1 VTHST
6 LSALPLG
13 IETNWFDPAQLTIGD
28 PYLKN
33 WLLDTGSLT
42 ERLQS
47 QCREFRVQVLCQR
60 PVALSL
66 EENHFLQTTNSANQS
81 ESWQVREVILYG
93 DNQPW
98 VFARSLLPQPLCDNE
113 LAGLGDQPLGKM
125 LFNDPRFKR
134 YPFQIT
140 RMNPRQSWL
149 NKVAANSEAGSI
161 DGLSLWGRRSLFT
174 VNTLTMSVAEVF
186 LPQSPAYRNLR

>member
-1 VTHST
+1 M
-6 LSALPLG
+6 PIG
-13 IETNWFDPAQLTIGD
+13 IETPWFDPAQLNIGD

-60 PVALSL
+60 PVSPSL
-66 EENHFLQTTNSANQS
+66 EENHFLQATNAANQAQA
-81 ESWQVREVILYG
+81 WQVREVILYG

-98 VFARSLLPQPLCDNE
+98 VFARSLLPQSLCDNE
-113 LAGLGDQPLGKM
+113 LAGLGSQPLGKM

-140 RMNPRQSWL
+140 FMNPAQSWL
-149 NKVAANSEAGSI
+149 DKVDVSSNAFSV
-161 DGLSLWGRRSLFT
+161 DGLTLWGRRSLFT
-174 VNTLTMSVAEVF
+174 VNSLTMSVAEVF
-186 LPQSPAYRNLR
+186 LPQSPAYKNLR